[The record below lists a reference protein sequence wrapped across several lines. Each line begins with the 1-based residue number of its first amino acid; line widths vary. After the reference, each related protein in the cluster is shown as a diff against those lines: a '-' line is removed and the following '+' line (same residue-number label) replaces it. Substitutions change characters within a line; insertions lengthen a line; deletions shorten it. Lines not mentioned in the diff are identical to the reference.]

1 MGNSDFEEGTWEA
14 KKADYEIELGR
25 FADPESGRL
34 RPSAERRVSRHLLF
48 LPCLLLLPAAALL
61 RFQCKWIP
69 RPTLGSYSIEPYVRA
84 ELNGPPSFELSVA
97 VCAQTYFFLVRSAL
111 GGRRKNQN
119 KYDDILS
126 FHSGG
131 VLVSVTCMGPWQA
144 VRD

>member
-84 ELNGPPSFELSVA
+84 ELNGPPNFELTVA
-97 VCAQTYFFLVRSAL
+97 VLRPNVLFSCTFCP
-111 GGRRKNQN
+111 GREKKEIRR
-119 KYDDILS
+119 YPLIPTVVVYL
-126 FHSGG
+126 
-131 VLVSVTCMGPWQA
+131 
-144 VRD
+144 